1 MWFEIAV
8 IAFLFIMMCLLGD
21 ISRTAKTVL
30 IHIVIRDQAIMT
42 PQERKKMKNLRKLWK
57 KLNDK

>member
-1 MWFEIAV
+1 MWFEVAV
-8 IAFLFIMMCLLGD
+8 TVFLFIMMCLLGD
-21 ISRTAKTVL
+21 ISRTAKMVL